1 LRDRIRRGAAGRAP
15 TGASLADGDVEQ
27 DVQEK
32 MKLQIVTVAVLLG
45 VTLPCTQ
52 GEAVVAR
59 ELGDKSWWGRVPTK
73 PKTNAPV
80 ARPTEGASE
89 GLDKQGNL
97 WYRPRV
103 CGGRGFDGNGNGF
116 GSGFDKQ
123 GFFKCV
129 CANLWNRTGAIF
141 KSQKAVCDWCDSNK
155 ADSNYLLNG
164 RNRRLSEVDQDGLHP
179 TFAQNVNRF
188 GRALD
193 SWDQKGWPWWLPMFG
208 TNYLSLSC
216 GCCRFWT
223 APPTAA
229 PTTAVP
235 VAAPTSAPPTTEA
248 PTTEAPTTEAPT
260 TEAPTTEAPTTEA
273 PTTEAPTTES
283 PTESPTT
290 PTTAAPTNSP
300 TTPTVAVNIKLP
312 GGKRP
317 GKGKGL

>member
-1 LRDRIRRGAAGRAP
+1 
-15 TGASLADGDVEQ
+15 
-27 DVQEK
+27 
-32 MKLQIVTVAVLLG
+32 MKVLLSVAVLG
-45 VTLPCTQ
+45 VTLACAQ
-52 GEAVVAR
+52 GEPAAAR
-59 ELGDKSWWGRVPTK
+59 ELGGKGWWGGAPTVPATK
-73 PKTNAPV
+73 KPTTKAPV
-80 ARPTEGASE
+80 AAPTAASE
-89 GLDKQGNL
+89 GIDKQGHI

-103 CGGRGFDGNGNGF
+103 CGGGSSGFNAIGNGF

-141 KSQKAVCDWCDSNK
+141 KGQKEVCDWCDSNK

-179 TFAQNVNRF
+179 TFVQNVNRF

-223 APPTAA
+223 ARPTAA
-229 PTTAVP
+229 PTTAAP
-235 VAAPTSAPPTTEA
+235 SAAPTTAAPTTEAPTTEAPTTESPTTEA

-260 TEAPTTEAPTTEA
+260 TEAPTTPTTV
-273 PTTEAPTTES
+273 
-283 PTESPTT
+283 
-290 PTTAAPTNSP
+290 APTNSP
-300 TTPTVAVNIKLP
+300 TTPTVAAVNIKLP
-312 GGKRP
+312 VRRP